1 MRDLRDSAASGRV
14 YLAYQP
20 KHDRSGAA
28 IGVEAL
34 LRWEHDQFGTISPAV
49 IVALA
54 EESQQII
61 PLGRWVI
68 DTACRQLHA
77 WKQSGV
83 HNVRMSVNVSPIQL
97 KDRRLLGFVD
107 EVLSKFRLQPS
118 ELGLEL
124 TESTHVSDDPV
135 SAGTLNGLQSLGVHL
150 EMDDFGMGY
159 SSMLYVRRF
168 KFSAIKLDGSLT
180 REVLEDNNCRD
191 IISSVVQLGWALGI
205 QVVAEYVETREQQR
219 ALELLGC
226 TAFQGYLYS
235 PAVPA
240 GACLQYLRKYAA
252 GEQVTVDMP
261 ASTKGLAAEMEV

>member
-1 MRDLRDSAASGRV
+1 M
-14 YLAYQP
+14 
-20 KHDRSGAA
+20 

-34 LRWEHDQFGTISPAV
+34 LRREHRQFGAISPAV
-49 IVALA
+49 IVSLA

-68 DTACRQLHA
+68 DTACRQLHD
-77 WKQSGV
+77 WKREGV
-83 HNVRMSVNVSPIQL
+83 HNVRMSVNVSPVQL
-97 KDRRLLGFVD
+97 KDTKLLGFVE
-107 EVLSKFRLQPS
+107 EVLGKSSLQPS

-135 SAGTLNGLQSLGVHL
+135 SAGTLNGLQTLGVHL

-180 REVLEDNNCRD
+180 REVLQDNNCRD

-219 ALELLGC
+219 ALEALGC
-226 TAFQGYLYS
+226 AAFQGYLYS
-235 PAVPA
+235 PALA
-240 GACLQYLRKYAA
+240 ADRCLQYLTMHAA
-252 GEQVTVDMP
+252 GSEAKSELSAPPNSLLYPDV
-261 ASTKGLAAEMEV
+261 A